1 MAFGHRG
8 FAALADEG
16 SKVNARNLVLFTL
29 LTLSACAGLRAVG
42 EQADSS
48 AIRALLQTYEAA
60 INRRDVEAAIATYLP
75 DADGWVVGFDR
86 VVGIEAIRRNEE
98 RAVSAPGFQAWTT
111 SVDAIRFVGAD
122 VAIVESSGAVSV
134 GGDRIAERITWVV
147 NRTVA
152 GWRIA
157 AVRVMAF
164 ERSGR

>member
-1 MAFGHRG
+1 
-8 FAALADEG
+8 
-16 SKVNARNLVLFTL
+16 VNDRNLFLLTL
-29 LTLSACAGLRAVG
+29 LTLPACTGLRAVE

-48 AIRALLQTYEAA
+48 AIRTLLQTYEAA

-86 VVGIEAIRRNEE
+86 VVGIEAIRRSEE
-98 RAVSAPGFQAWTT
+98 RAVNAPGFQGWTT
-111 SVDAIRFVGAD
+111 SVDTIRFVGVD
-122 VAIVESSGAVSV
+122 VAIVESSGVVSI

-164 ERSGR
+164 DRSG